1 VSLDTTYSL
10 YSKGEAIKKERESIC
25 CLFNRF
31 AKEVMCIYS
40 LSNGVNSGN

>member
-1 VSLDTTYSL
+1 VSLDTTTCTRR
-10 YSKGEAIKKERESIC
+10 GGNKKKRESIC
-25 CLFNRF
+25 CLFNRS